1 MLRYATTMSVGLSGK
16 VAVVIG
22 GSGDIGSAIAE
33 ELSLAGAQTVITYV
47 EDQDAAQRV
56 ITRLNEMGGAA
67 EAARLDARDAEQ
79 VAALFA
85 DVVHRHDRVDIVV
98 HLPGQVVKKSF
109 AELSDA
115 DYTAVVDLNL
125 RTAFNVLRATGGCL
139 ADGGR
144 CVLVSTTLTGV
155 VPGPY
160 GLYAAA
166 KAGVEVMVRAAAAE
180 WGGRGITVNAVAPG
194 PIDNAFF
201 RGPETA
207 DSIAAAS
214 TFSPRARLGLAEDVA
229 PVVGFLV
236 GDAAGWVSGQTVRV
250 NGGMF

>member
-1 MLRYATTMSVGLSGK
+1 MAGSSTGDLQGK

-33 ELSLAGAQTVITYV
+33 QVTQGGATTVITYLR
-47 EDQDAAQRV
+47 DRA
-56 ITRLNEMGGAA
+56 AA
-67 EAARLDARDAEQ
+67 EEVLSRLAEQPGPAETAQLDATDATR
-79 VAALFA
+79 VNALFD
-85 DVVHRHDRVDIVV
+85 DVISRHGHVDIVV
-98 HLPGQVVKKSF
+98 HLPGMVIKKSL

-115 DYTAVVDLNL
+115 DFTQGVESNL
-125 RTAFNVLRATGGCL
+125 RTAFNVLRAGGKYL

-144 CVLVSTTLTGV
+144 CVMVSTSLTGV

-207 DSIAAAS
+207 DSIAAAA
-214 TFSPRARLGLAEDVA
+214 TFSPQGRLGHAADVA
-229 PVVGFLV
+229 PVVGFLLS
-236 GDAAGWVSGQTVRV
+236 DAAGWVSGQTLRA
-250 NGGMF
+250 NGGMV

>member
-1 MLRYATTMSVGLSGK
+1 MGGSSTGDLKGK

-33 ELSLAGAQTVITYV
+33 QVTRGGATTVITYLR
-47 EDQDAAQRV
+47 DRA
-56 ITRLNEMGGAA
+56 AA
-67 EAARLDARDAEQ
+67 EEVVSRLAEQPGPAETAQLDATDTTQ
-79 VAALFA
+79 VNALFDEVTSRHGHV
-85 DVVHRHDRVDIVV
+85 DVVV
-98 HLPGQVVKKSF
+98 HLPGMVIKKSLV
-109 AELSDA
+109 EISDA
-115 DYTAVVDLNL
+115 DFTQAVESNL
-125 RTAFNVLRATGGCL
+125 RTAFNVLRASGKYL

-144 CVLVSTTLTGV
+144 CVMVSTSLTGV

-166 KAGVEVMVRAAAAE
+166 KAGVEVMVRATAAE

-207 DSIAAAS
+207 DSIAAAA
-214 TFSPRARLGLAEDVA
+214 TFSPQGRLGQAADVA
-229 PVVGFLV
+229 PVVGFLLS
-236 GDAAGWVSGQTVRV
+236 DAAGWVSGQTLRA
-250 NGGMF
+250 NGGMV